1 MLKMSEGVSGIRF
14 MFHWICLERHGYGLR
29 FNYGYAMKMV
39 GHYLQDVEA
48 LAGMQAH

>member
-1 MLKMSEGVSGIRF
+1 
-14 MFHWICLERHGYGLR
+14 MFHWICLGGGERHGYGLR